1 MFENRQHMADA
12 TPTFAEAEDRV
23 VSLDQLVR
31 FGFLDSA
38 LGGAGSD
45 FAAVATVGRDEHGYL
60 YVLDVWMERAS
71 PTRQVEKIFDLHE
84 IWNYR
89 LFGFEANCF
98 QSLLGQPIEDE
109 RRRRR
114 KVGRP
119 WDIPIEQVTHRE
131 NKIRRIASLETLV
144 TNGWLLFSR
153 DLGETFIQQCEQ
165 FPHGAHDDGLDAL
178 EAAVALA
185 RRSATGRATA
195 TGRKRAARHLK
206 SF

>member
-1 MFENRQHMADA
+1 MVDNHEPPLAHTTALANAK
-12 TPTFAEAEDRV
+12 DRV
-23 VSLDQLVR
+23 VSLDRLVR

-60 YVLDVWMERAS
+60 YVLDIWMKRAAPS
-71 PTRQVEKIFDLHE
+71 RQVEKIFDLHE
-84 IWNYR
+84 LWNYR

-98 QSLLGQPIEDE
+98 QSLLAQPIEDE

-114 KVGRP
+114 QAGHP
-119 WDIPIEQVTHRE
+119 WDLPIEQVTHRE
-131 NKIRRIASLETLV
+131 NKLRRIASLETLIA
-144 TNGWLLFSR
+144 NGWLLFSR
-153 DLGETFIQQCEQ
+153 DLSEAFIQQCEQ
-165 FPHGAHDDGLDAL
+165 FPRGAHDDGLDAL

-185 RRSATGRATA
+185 RRSATGRATP
-195 TGRKRAARHLK
+195 TGRKRAARHLR